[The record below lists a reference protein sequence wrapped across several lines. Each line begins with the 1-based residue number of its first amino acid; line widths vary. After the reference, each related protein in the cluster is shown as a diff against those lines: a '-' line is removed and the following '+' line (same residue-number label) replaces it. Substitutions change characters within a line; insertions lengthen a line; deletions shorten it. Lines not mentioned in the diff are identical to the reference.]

1 MKIHKIK
8 DNIQDSNSLGSLING
23 LEKDLIQRSYLDF
36 PWITWVSFIV
46 GLMEALRCADKDNY
60 PGQPRVTMRRPG
72 PGGVH
77 CLMSHT
83 LVTRGNI
90 NT

>member
-1 MKIHKIK
+1 MDWK
-8 DNIQDSNSLGSLING
+8 
-23 LEKDLIQRSYLDF
+23 KDLIQRSYLDF
-36 PWITWVSFIV
+36 PWITRISVIV

-60 PGQPRVTMRRPG
+60 PGQPRVTMQRPG

-90 NT
+90 NTVNSSIFCLLFGPFWTLVQH